1 MVSDLHFQLFSGHF
15 LMDVLQV
22 SQNHLSRIECET
34 HSHPDTQFQLPHFWV
49 CVNRINHSVSQM
61 RNLGAILPLSPPQF
75 SLLSRSHTPGQP
87 PNPFCSSQKCLS
99 NPVFPLYSKSC
110 CLTLGQSIAFNFPNV
125 LLVAFSAIRLT
136 Y

>member
-1 MVSDLHFQLFSGHF
+1 
-15 LMDVLQV
+15 MDVLQV

-75 SLLSRSHTPGQP
+75 SLLSPVHTHLVSHQILFALLR
-87 PNPFCSSQKCLS
+87 NASQTQCFLS
-99 NPVFPLYSKSC
+99 IPKAV
-110 CLTLGQSIAFNFPNV
+110 A
-125 LLVAFSAIRLT
+125 LL
-136 Y
+136 